1 MCRELVY
8 LILALAVSLVGV
20 APAYGDDIIWD
31 FEDGNDHGF
40 TLWSVNPATPAADD
54 PTTAGDEALTGVGG
68 SKGLPDA
75 GVAWSIG
82 RPDQFDGQKPA
93 VSEGDKAKADGT
105 MEYNQSGKNHP
116 FTFPVNSR
124 DQESYLNTYNLTGW
138 GDDLHSEDNDQIATS
153 PFLLI
158 GPDAQLTVWIHGGG
172 NGTHAPELDSNPDDG
187 YTTNS
192 AGVAVLSA
200 ADDSLLG
207 SVLTNG
213 HGTLRA
219 DTIDLSGLAGQI
231 VYIEVVDAFQGA
243 WGWIAVDEIRITNAI
258 ELSGAEPYLKA
269 WGPEPADGTMTED
282 TWATL
287 SWTAGGFANSH
298 DVYLGD
304 NFEDVNNAT
313 KESETFRGNQTLEF
327 YVAGFPGYAYQEG
340 LVPGTT
346 YYWRIDEVNE
356 TEPNSP
362 WKGDIWS
369 FLIPPKTAYSPDP
382 ADGAELVDLNVQLV
396 WTAGF
401 GTKLHY
407 IVFGEDF
414 EEVNDAVAGTP
425 NGSTDYSPGSLKL
438 AKTYYWRVDEFDGI
452 ETHKGEVWSFTTLG
466 AVSGPNP
473 ADGAVDI
480 KPSVVLSWDAGVVA
494 ASHEVYFGADA
505 EVVKNATKAS
515 PEYKAAKTLG
525 NESYDPGQLELETA
539 YYWRIDEINNTN
551 PDSPWKGNVWSFTTG
566 DFFVVDNFEDYD
578 IGNNEIWWA
587 WKDGLGYIA
596 HDNEPAYPGNGTGSA
611 IGDETTASYT
621 EETIVHGSN
630 QSMPFIYD
638 NNKQGYANYSEAEF
652 TLTVLRDWTQEEI
665 SVLSL
670 WFYGN
675 PSNAPERMYIAIANS
690 TGTPAVVVHDDPAA
704 ATIDDWTEWVIP
716 LQAFA
721 DQGIVLNNVDRIAIG
736 FGTEGNMTTPGGSGK
751 MFFDDIRLYR
761 TITAVE

>member
-1 MCRELVY
+1 MCRELIY
-8 LILALAVSLVGV
+8 LIFALAVSLVGV

-40 TLWSVNPATPAADD
+40 ALWSVNPATPAADD
-54 PTTAGDEALTGVGG
+54 PATAGDEALTGIGG

-82 RPDQFDGQKPA
+82 WPDQFDGQKPA

-158 GPDAQLTVWIHGGG
+158 GPDAQLTVWVHGGG
-172 NGTHAPELDSNPDDG
+172 NGTHAPELDSNPNDG

-200 ADDSLLG
+200 ADGSLLD

-219 DTIDLSGLAGQI
+219 DTIDLSEFAGQI
-231 VYIEVVDAFQGA
+231 VCIEVVDAFQGA

-258 ELSGAEPYLKA
+258 ELSGAEPYPKA
-269 WGPEPADGTMTED
+269 WGPGPADGTMIED

-304 NFEDVNNAT
+304 NFEDVNDAT
-313 KESETFRGNQTLEF
+313 DESETFRGNQTLEF
-327 YVAGFPGYAYQEG
+327 YVAGFPGYAYPEG
-340 LVPGTT
+340 LIPGTT
-346 YYWRIDEVNE
+346 YYWRIDEVNDA
-356 TEPNSP
+356 EPNSP

-369 FLIPPKTAYSPDP
+369 LLIPPKTAYSPNP
-382 ADGAELVDLNVQLV
+382 ADGAELVDLDVQLI

-401 GTKLHY
+401 GTKVHY

-414 EEVNDAVAGTP
+414 DEVNDAVAGTP
-425 NGSTDYSPGSLKL
+425 NGSTDYNPGHLTL

-452 ETHKGEVWSFTTLG
+452 ETYKGEVWSFTTLG

-480 KPSVVLSWDAGVVA
+480 KPSVVLSWDAAVLA
-494 ASHEVYFGADA
+494 ASHEVYFGTDA

-515 PEYKAAKTLG
+515 PEYKAAKTLDD
-525 NESYDPGQLELETA
+525 ESYDPGQLALETA

-630 QSMPFIYD
+630 HSMPFIYD

-652 TLTVLRDWTQEEI
+652 TLTVQRDWTQEEI

-736 FGTEGNMTTPGGSGK
+736 FGTQGNMSTPGGSGK
-751 MFFDDIRLYR
+751 MF
-761 TITAVE
+761 